1 MLAQYVSMAVLLLSI
16 AIRLTKSGKSLALIA
31 KSNKKWVG
39 DLLITG
45 FLGNLY
51 ISETSLHSHLL
62 TDDLKSKEHSIGSSI
77 FLS

>member
-1 MLAQYVSMAVLLLSI
+1 MAVLLLSI
-16 AIRLTKSGKSLALIA
+16 AIPFNQISKSLALIA

-45 FLGNLY
+45 FPGNLY